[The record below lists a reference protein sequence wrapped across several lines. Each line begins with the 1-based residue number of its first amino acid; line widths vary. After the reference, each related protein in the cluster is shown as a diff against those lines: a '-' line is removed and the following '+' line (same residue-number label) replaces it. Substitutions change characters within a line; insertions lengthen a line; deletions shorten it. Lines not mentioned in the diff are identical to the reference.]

1 MDHKPPPKTRDG
13 TNSTS
18 LDLIRLRLTALRTG
32 RVRRKRSIGELLQI
46 DREVIVQTVKVAVSA
61 GLSWALAVWWL
72 DSPAPIWAPITA
84 SLIALLTVQASIRD
98 AAEKVFAVTLGI
110 LVAIWLGGLIGLH
123 SWSIALIVGIGFL
136 AGKVLRLGPGAAA
149 QIPINGMF
157 VLALG
162 SSQVPQRFLDT
173 LIGATVAVLVNFV
186 IVPPNHVAAA
196 TRSVATLADDVVD
209 AMGTVAVGISQPWP
223 SARAADWLLA
233 ARALGRSSAAAEAEV
248 RKADQSQSL
257 HPTRSSW
264 AASLVRLRQA
274 NETLQVIELQNRTI
288 ARTIRDV
295 SVKFPDRDG
304 RQLPMPMAVGDA
316 AGHRRRDRGVR
327 AHGAAGAAGWVA
339 GRDRRAGPSDDRH
352 RPGPDQGD
360 QLRPGG
366 HAGRQPE
373 PRGVPGRAG
382 VETGRMLDELDAG
395 LAALDGD

>member
-1 MDHKPPPKTRDG
+1 MDPKPPPKTRDG

-18 LDLIRLRLTALRTG
+18 LDLIRLRLTVLRTG
-32 RVRRKRSIGELLQI
+32 RIRRKRSIGELLQI

-123 SWSIALIVGIGFL
+123 AWSIALIVGIGFL

-209 AMGTVAVGISQPWP
+209 AMGTVAVGIAQPWP

-264 AASLVRLRQA
+264 AAALVRLRQA

-304 RQLPMPMAVGDA
+304 RQLPMPMASAMLLATADAIEAFAHTVLRTERGGSPEVIAGPAHRTIDA
-316 AGHRRRDRGVR
+316 ARDRIETINSDL
-327 AHGAAGAAGWVA
+327 ADMLAAN
-339 GRDRRAGPSDDRH
+339 
-352 RPGPDQGD
+352 
-360 QLRPGG
+360 LN
-366 HAGRQPE
+366 
-373 PRGVPGRAG
+373 RGVFLGAL
-382 VETGRMLDELDAG
+382 VIETGRILDELDAG
-395 LAALDGD
+395 LAALEGD